1 MSLKYRTS
9 AGTSASDFT
18 DLVVKVGDTL
28 PIGTEV
34 DYDGQTAPAGWQEV
48 SETNLGD
55 VVVDSIRTKNLFDKN
70 RLWNAWINTQGNLVE
85 SASNRA
91 SDYIDIHGMSHITI
105 SGSTTI
111 TVVDA
116 FYDSSKTFVSYVEVS
131 TETAT
136 LQVPNNAY
144 YIRVTVKPAALD
156 TYQIEEGSTAT
167 PYKPHQELNNQ
178 EVYSTGET
186 KIGTFLGKPLY
197 RKVINAGTPSISSG
211 GTISIAHN
219 ISNIGILKSVEAT
232 LVANNYTNQYPI
244 PYISGSRNTSIS
256 NVTTTNV
263 IIQSTSES
271 WSGHTLYI
279 ILEYTK
285 TTD

>member
-1 MSLKYRTS
+1 MQGHLQ
-9 AGTSASDFT
+9 
-18 DLVVKVGDTL
+18 LVL
-28 PIGTEV
+28 
-34 DYDGQTAPAGWQEV
+34 
-48 SETNLGD
+48 
-55 VVVDSIRTKNLFDKN
+55 
-70 RLWNAWINTQGNLVE
+70 
-85 SASNRA
+85 
-91 SDYIDIHGMSHITI
+91 
-105 SGSTTI
+105 
-111 TVVDA
+111 
-116 FYDSSKTFVSYVEVS
+116 
-131 TETAT
+131 
-136 LQVPNNAY
+136 
-144 YIRVTVKPAALD
+144 
-156 TYQIEEGSTAT
+156 
-167 PYKPHQELNNQ
+167 
-178 EVYSTGET
+178 
-186 KIGTFLGKPLY
+186 
-197 RKVINAGTPSISSG
+197 

>member
-9 AGTSASDFT
+9 AGTSASNFT

-34 DYDGQTAPAGWQEV
+34 DYDGQTVPAGWQEV
-48 SETNLGD
+48 D
-55 VVVDSIRTKNLFDKN
+55 D
-70 RLWNAWINTQGNLVE
+70 
-85 SASNRA
+85 
-91 SDYIDIHGMSHITI
+91 
-105 SGSTTI
+105 
-111 TVVDA
+111 
-116 FYDSSKTFVSYVEVS
+116 
-131 TETAT
+131 
-136 LQVPNNAY
+136 PN
-144 YIRVTVKPAALD
+144 
-156 TYQIEEGSTAT
+156 
-167 PYKPHQELNNQ
+167 
-178 EVYSTGET
+178 VYSTTET
-186 KIGTFLGKPLY
+186 RIGTWIDGKPLY

>member
-211 GTISIAHN
+211 
-219 ISNIGILKSVEAT
+219 
-232 LVANNYTNQYPI
+232 NN
-244 PYISGSRNTSIS
+244 
-256 NVTTTNV
+256 
-263 IIQSTSES
+263 
-271 WSGHTLYI
+271 
-279 ILEYTK
+279 
-285 TTD
+285 